1 MFKVLIAN
9 ASKKKETRIIGDSIA
24 DGLRKSG
31 VYINVLNINDIR
43 DISWLKGYDAIVLD
57 SGIYVKD
64 LLHKMKKDSSETN
77 EIDFER
83 KIGGAFGKPGPGDK
97 AIGSLF
103 DTMKNDLKMNMVAG
117 PLILDS
123 VSSGYGIQKAK
134 QYGQEIA
141 EKLTGYKAGRKISG
155 VVGAKSG

>member
-1 MFKVLIAN
+1 MFKVLIAK

-31 VYINVLNINDIR
+31 VYINVLNIQDIR
-43 DISWLKGYDAIVLD
+43 DISWLKGFDAIVLD
-57 SGIYVKD
+57 SGVYLKD
-64 LLHKMKKDSSETN
+64 LLHKMKTYTLDAN
-77 EIDFER
+77 EIDLER

-97 AIGSLF
+97 AIDSLF
-103 DTMKNDLKMNMVAG
+103 DIMKNDLKMDMVNG

-123 VSSGYGIQKAK
+123 ISSGSGVQKAK

-141 EKLTGYKAGRKISG
+141 EKLTGYKVGRKVSG
-155 VVGAKSG
+155 SWG

>member
-1 MFKVLIAN
+1 MFKVLIAK

-24 DGLRKSG
+24 DGLRKPG
-31 VYINVLNINDIR
+31 VYINVLNIQDIR

-57 SGIYVKD
+57 SGVYEKD
-64 LLHKMKKDSSETN
+64 LLHKMKTDTSDAN

-103 DTMKNDLKMNMVAG
+103 EIMKNVLKMDMVNG

-123 VSSGYGIQKAK
+123 ISSGSGVQKAK
-134 QYGQEIA
+134 QYGQELA
-141 EKLTGYKAGRKISG
+141 EKLTGYK
-155 VVGAKSG
+155 